1 MNIIEAATMIPGAY
15 VANGHLCLPECL
27 APDREIVDSMI
38 RAGRAAEVG
47 DEVRRREYL
56 RSPEFE
62 ARMREIDAREKAER
76 EAYLATPEGQEE
88 KRAFEARMLAQRQEE
103 ARAYNRRQ
111 MRFRAKYP
119 QHAEH
124 FRLRD
129 IPQN

>member
-1 MNIIEAATMIPGAY
+1 MTHNNCPDIYI
-15 VANGHLCLPECL
+15 VNGHIILPEIM
-27 APDREIVDSMI
+27 APDAEWAKSLV
-38 RAGRAAEVG
+38 RAGRA
-47 DEVRRREYL
+47 DEVQAEIERREYL

-88 KRAFEARMLAQRQEE
+88 KRTFEACVLAQRQEE
-103 ARAYNRRQ
+103 ARRFNRRQ
-111 MRFRAKYP
+111 LRLRAKYP